1 MGEKKKLKTRLIKH
15 TANKKITTEQKQ
27 REKQYEEGLVRVCTV
42 RLEVCMK
49 RRLKREARYTHTH
62 TRSL

>member
-1 MGEKKKLKTRLIKH
+1 M
-15 TANKKITTEQKQ
+15 TTEQKQ

-49 RRLKREARYTHTH
+49 KTEEKGKVHTQKKFV
-62 TRSL
+62 SE